1 MPYPR
6 SLRQLLAL
14 ARRDELVAHLL
25 GLVVLHLRRR
35 RCLRHRT
42 LFRREPK
49 VEGIEL
55 LAAALHTLLDVQE
68 HTCADDGVACV
79 GARLAE
85 LVAVVLAH
93 LVPKGFEQP
102 RRVLGLVEDE
112 DVAVEGA
119 DADRP
124 RGGCRG
130 ARPTGSG
137 CTSETQTSSSSPR
150 RCPSSADLGTSRPRL
165 RRSCRCRA
173 DTWRGFQGPRELDPR
188 SMTTYTA
195 PRHAPDPSLH
205 PTHLA
210 HAPCRSSRC
219 RCRR

>member
-1 MPYPR
+1 MALGAECVEDGVEGVGLAGATRRIDEDAATMGLVDGLEHGVVQRHLRRLDGGVPYPR

-112 DVAVEGA
+112 DV
-119 DADRP
+119 
-124 RGGCRG
+124 C
-130 ARPTGSG
+130 
-137 CTSETQTSSSSPR
+137 
-150 RCPSSADLGTSRPRL
+150 
-165 RRSCRCRA
+165 SC
-173 DTWRGFQGPRELDPR
+173 
-188 SMTTYTA
+188 
-195 PRHAPDPSLH
+195 
-205 PTHLA
+205 
-210 HAPCRSSRC
+210 
-219 RCRR
+219 